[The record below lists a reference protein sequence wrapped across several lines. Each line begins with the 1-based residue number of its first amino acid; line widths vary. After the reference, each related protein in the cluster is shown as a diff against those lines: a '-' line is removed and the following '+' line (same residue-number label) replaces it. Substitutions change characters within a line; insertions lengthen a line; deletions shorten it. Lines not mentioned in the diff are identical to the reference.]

1 MKLRNLIFL
10 LGMLPIVSVGQ
21 PKQQTEVFQLSEVRL
36 LDSPFKKAM
45 MTDMNYILALD
56 MDRLLAPYLKEAGLQ
71 PKAENYGNWENTGLD
86 GHIGGHY
93 LSALSKMYA
102 ATGDE
107 RMKERMDYM
116 LSELKRAQ
124 DANSDGYLSGVP
136 GGKAMWKDIS
146 EGKIDA
152 GSFSLNKKWVPLY
165 NIHKIYAGL
174 YDAYAF
180 GGSDEAKEMLIK
192 LTDWAIHL
200 VKNLSD
206 EQIQDMLR
214 SEHGGLN
221 EIFADVA
228 AINGDEKYLK
238 LAKQFSHR
246 AILDPLMKHEDHL
259 TGMHANT
266 QIPKVIGFKRIAEV
280 DGDESWADAARYFWE
295 NVVDKRSVSIG
306 GNSVREHFHPID
318 DFSSMIESEQGP
330 ETCNTYNM
338 LKLTKHLFLSDPEV
352 QYMDYYERATYNH
365 ILSTEESD
373 HGGFVYFTPM
383 RPGHY
388 RVYSQPQTSFWCCVG
403 SGLENHTKYGELI
416 YAHSGD
422 DIYWNLFIPSTLNW
436 KEKGLELKQET
447 KFPDAE
453 TSTLTVNQIKKSE
466 FTLYIRYPK
475 WVEAGALLI
484 KVNGKEEAVDGTPG
498 EYIALKRKW
507 KEGDKV
513 ELTLPM
519 RTTIEQL
526 PDGENYYSII
536 HGPIV
541 LAAKTDTTNMAG
553 LYADDSRGGHIAS
566 GPKYPLNE
574 MPVIIGDANK
584 LTSMVKPIEG
594 KPMTFTVDGLYP
606 EKYKDLQLIP
616 FFRVQE
622 SRYIV
627 YFKVVSQDELKSM
640 EQKMAKEEA
649 AKKALEDATVDL
661 VFPGEQQ
668 PESDHFIQSEN
679 TNSGVNQGKHWRD
692 AAGWFSYQMDDK
704 EGKACKLR
712 VMYFGLDNG
721 REFTIS
727 INDEKLADV
736 TLDGSKGFEFFTVDY
751 DIPQEILE
759 KAAGKLRVK
768 FEAVPGSVAG
778 GIYEVRLMKNQTK

>member
-1 MKLRNLIFL
+1 MKLRNLIFFLAL
-10 LGMLPIVSVGQ
+10 LPLAALSQ
-21 PKQQTEVFQLSEVRL
+21 QKQEVETFSLSEVRL

-56 MDRLLAPYLKEAGLQ
+56 TDRLLAPYLKEAELK

-93 LSALSKMYA
+93 LSALAKMYA
-102 ATGDE
+102 ATGDQ
-107 RMKERMDYM
+107 RMKDRMDYM

-124 DANSDGYLSGVP
+124 DASGDGYLSGVP
-136 GGKAMWKDIS
+136 GGKAMWKEIS

-192 LTDWAIHL
+192 LTDWAILL
-200 VKNLSD
+200 VKDLSD
-206 EQIQDMLR
+206 DQIQDMLR

-228 AINGDEKYLK
+228 AITGDEKYIK
-238 LAKQFSHR
+238 LAKQFSQK
-246 AILDPLMKHEDHL
+246 AILEPLIKHEDHL

-266 QIPKVIGFKRIAEV
+266 QIPKVIGFKRVAEV

-295 NVVDKRSVSIG
+295 NVVGKRSVSIG

-318 DFSSMIESEQGP
+318 DFSSMIDSEQGP

-352 QYMDYYERATYNH
+352 KYMDYYERALYNH
-365 ILSTEESD
+365 ILSTEEPD

-422 DIYWNLFIPSTLNW
+422 DIYVNLFIPSTLNW
-436 KEKGLELKQET
+436 EEKGLELIQET

-453 TSTLTVNQIKKSE
+453 STTLTINPKKKSE
-466 FTLYIRYPK
+466 FTLYVRYPK
-475 WVEAGALLI
+475 WVESGALKA
-484 KVNGKEEAVDGTPG
+484 KVNGEAVDVEGTPG
-498 EYIALKRKW
+498 TYLALKRTW
-507 KEGDKV
+507 KKGDKV
-513 ELTLPM
+513 ELTVPM
-519 RTTIEQL
+519 RTTVEQL
-526 PDGENYYSII
+526 PDGESYYSIL

-541 LAAKTDTTNMAG
+541 LAAKTDTTDMVG

-574 MPVIIGDANK
+574 MPVVIGSADQLA
-584 LTSMVKPIEG
+584 TMVKPVEG
-594 KPMTFTVDGLYP
+594 KPMTFTLDDLYP
-606 EKYKDLQLIP
+606 EKYKNMKLIP
-616 FFRVQE
+616 FFRVHE

-627 YFKVVSQDELKSM
+627 YFKVVSKAELKDM
-640 EQKMAKEEA
+640 EDKMAAEES
-649 AKKALEDATVDL
+649 AKNALEEATVDL

-692 AAGWFSYQMDDK
+692 ATGWFSYQLNDK
-704 EGKACKLR
+704 DGEAGKLR
-712 VMYFGLDNG
+712 IMYFGLDNG
-721 REFTIS
+721 RNFTIS
-727 INDEKLADV
+727 INDNKLADV
-736 TLDGSKGFEFFTVDY
+736 SLDGSKGFGFYTVDY
-751 DIPQEILE
+751 DIPQEILDKGE
-759 KAAGKLRVK
+759 GKLRVK
-768 FEAVPGSVAG
+768 FEAASGSVAG
-778 GIYEVRLMKNQTK
+778 GIYEVRLMKR